1 MMAGLLD
8 GKTALVIGASS
19 GIGAGI
25 ARRFGREGARVAVA
39 ARRRAEA
46 EEVVADILVTGGAAS
61 YHPVDVGN
69 VEDVKLLLE
78 QVALEHGDLH
88 VAVNNAGIEGT
99 PFVPTADYQE
109 DVFDAVIDTNLKG
122 VWRCMKYEI
131 PCMAEGGVI
140 INMSSIAGLGANEMM
155 GCAYAASKHGIIGL
169 TKTAAREYAAD
180 GVRINAICPGV
191 IATDI
196 AERSFM
202 HDEKIARKVL
212 KMHPIGRLGT
222 CDEVA
227 DAVTWMASDQS
238 SFMTGHALVLDGGV
252 TA

>member
-1 MMAGLLD
+1 MTGLFD
-8 GKTALVIGASS
+8 GKTVLVVGASS
-19 GIGAGI
+19 GIGAAI

-39 ARRRAEA
+39 ARREKEAGEVVSGIVAEGGTA
-46 EEVVADILVTGGAAS
+46 DFHRVDVGDAGSVKALLEEVVSRYDGL
-61 YHPVDVGN
+61 
-69 VEDVKLLLE
+69 
-78 QVALEHGDLH
+78 Q

-99 PFVPTADYQE
+99 PFVPTADYEE
-109 DVFDAVIDTNLKG
+109 DVFNAVIDTNLIG
-122 VWRCMKYEI
+122 VWRCMKHEI
-131 PCMAEGGVI
+131 PCLGEGGVI

-155 GCAYAASKHGIIGL
+155 GCAYSASKHGIIGL
-169 TKTAAREYAAD
+169 TKTAAREYASR
-180 GVRINAICPGV
+180 GIRINAICPGV

-202 HDEKIARKVL
+202 HDERIERKVL

-227 DAVTWMASDQS
+227 DTVAWMASEQS